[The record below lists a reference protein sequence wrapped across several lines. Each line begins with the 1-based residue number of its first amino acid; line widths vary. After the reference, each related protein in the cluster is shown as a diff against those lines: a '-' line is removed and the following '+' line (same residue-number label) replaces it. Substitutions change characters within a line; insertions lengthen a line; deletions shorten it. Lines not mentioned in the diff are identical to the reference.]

1 MFRFYWKTNR
11 NQSSSETKKVNRIE
25 GGYWFSEDS
34 GQNLVTYKVLYRSEV
49 TPVTY
54 VEWLDELPND
64 FIETPCWKQDE
75 QLWNLIQ
82 SDSNCYHWSLGE
94 FELIEIPRK
103 VCESGLDL
111 LPFQLHSIVPDWIQG
126 VSYLDYE
133 CMKREIIKYFEKIL
147 EQRDYKK
154 KMTTNVLQERQE
166 QQNHLSPSP
175 GSQYLQQRKNS
186 QKEHQR
192 PQEGLVSQNHRRP
205 EASKI
210 HLKKQKVSGNLLKIS
225 EQHQESV
232 VSFDPQKGL
241 MIDSTL
247 ESIAHKDKQVDLP
260 AGRHYSGSQ
269 LKRKQVRSLNLQECL
284 ILPS

>member
-82 SDSNCYHWSLGE
+82 SDLNCYHWSLGE

-126 VSYLDYE
+126 VSCLDYE
-133 CMKREIIKYFEKIL
+133 CMKREITKYFEKIL
-147 EQRDYKK
+147 EQRD
-154 KMTTNVLQERQE
+154 
-166 QQNHLSPSP
+166 
-175 GSQYLQQRKNS
+175 
-186 QKEHQR
+186 
-192 PQEGLVSQNHRRP
+192 
-205 EASKI
+205 
-210 HLKKQKVSGNLLKIS
+210 
-225 EQHQESV
+225 
-232 VSFDPQKGL
+232 
-241 MIDSTL
+241 
-247 ESIAHKDKQVDLP
+247 
-260 AGRHYSGSQ
+260 
-269 LKRKQVRSLNLQECL
+269 
-284 ILPS
+284 